1 VVEDSENCNINNCI
15 MLFVEPLRLMRLRN
29 ISYRPMIHMYVAN
42 ALGKIGTSEALD
54 ALKQFKAN
62 SNSKVET
69 V

>member
-1 VVEDSENCNINNCI
+1 
-15 MLFVEPLRLMRLRN
+15 
-29 ISYRPMIHMYVAN
+29 MYVAK